1 MSDQQPPPEHTQRYV
16 PGSHQPEPEGTDT
29 VSIRKRLNTPPAVP
43 PPPGFAPT
51 PPGPLGTNA
60 VPPVSPPMSPA
71 PGAPSAPQ
79 ALMAPPAQPALP
91 PGTPPQQHGLPQNAQ
106 SQQIVPANAVPSP
119 PPAPYRAPAAPLPQ
133 PITGPV
139 TRSTTTSARQRG
151 GLSDMPPIPPR
162 DPSEAVMEHPQV
174 PEHKRFCSSCGKP
187 VGRPQAGRG
196 GRVEGFC
203 PYCRTR
209 YWFTPS
215 LSPGDVLSDRYEVLG
230 AIAHGGLGWIYLAND
245 KNFADDLT
253 QRWVVIKGLIN
264 TSDEDAIESAI
275 NERRFLVG
283 IDHPNV
289 VDIHDFVTA
298 ADPRSGQLQSYI
310 VMEYIAGKS
319 LRDIRDAVDENG
331 ERKPL
336 PLEQVLT
343 YTAELLPA
351 FSYLHDRGL
360 LFCDFKP
367 DNVIHVETWLKLID
381 LGAVRHVEDM
391 ESAIYG
397 TPGYSVP
404 NDEILSVGPS
414 VTSDLYTIG
423 RSMAVLALDFKGFT
437 STYRDKLP
445 PPAEAPQFTE
455 YGSFHRL
462 LLRACHIDP
471 RSRFQDA
478 DEMRSQVRGVLQE
491 VQSVQRGE
499 PRFEPST
506 LFSGEQAV
514 FGEPDVEYDIHAVGD
529 PFDVAHALPTPM
541 VDLADPMAAFLAT
554 LQATD
559 AAGILA
565 ELASAPQQSPEVQLR
580 RIRTLVNAGDLHQAA
595 AALDQFA
602 QREGN
607 TWQVTWLRG
616 TISLLAADF
625 HTAAAHFDAVY
636 SHLPGELAPRLA
648 LAACAE
654 LAGRRD
660 LALPHYTRIWTCDHR
675 FVSAAYGRARLLDLE
690 GSSTEA
696 ITTLHQVPKTSSQ
709 YGIAQTAAIQTALHS
724 RTAPPS
730 LLDLHHMAGRLD
742 ELKLEP
748 RRRHLVSTRILHLAL
763 DTVLRTGPAHE
774 PRVFGAQPEER
785 ELRLALERAYRDLAH
800 ACRRR
805 EDQVYYFDLANRH
818 RPRTML

>member
-1 MSDQQPPPEHTQRYV
+1 MSDQQPPPEHTQRYQ
-16 PGSHQPEPEGTDT
+16 PGQYQQPPTEESDT
-29 VSIRKRLNTPPAVP
+29 LAVRRRMSTPPAVP
-43 PPPGFAPT
+43 AQPGFAPQPPS
-51 PPGPLGTNA
+51 PPGTT
-60 VPPVSPPMSPA
+60 
-71 PGAPSAPQ
+71 
-79 ALMAPPAQPALP
+79 APPPALP
-91 PGTPPQQHGLPQNAQ
+91 PGTAALSPPSMTTAVGPPKALPANQTQVPQ
-106 SQQIVPANAVPSP
+106 SQQMSQQVVPANAMVSP
-119 PPAPYRAPAAPLPQ
+119 PPAPYRAPAAPMPQ

-139 TRSTTTSARQRG
+139 TRSVTSSTRQRG
-151 GLSDMPPIPPR
+151 GLSDMPPVPPR
-162 DPSEAVMEHPQV
+162 DPAEAVMANPQV
-174 PEHKRFCSSCGKP
+174 PEHKRFCSKCGKP
-187 VGRPQAGRG
+187 VGRPQAGRA

-203 PYCRTR
+203 PYCRAR

-215 LSPGDVLSDRYEVLG
+215 LSPGDLLSDRYEVLG

-264 TSDEDAIESAI
+264 TSDEDAIEAAI

-331 ERKPL
+331 ERRPL

-381 LGAVRHVEDM
+381 LGAVRHVDDM

-445 PPAEAPQFTE
+445 PASEAPQFAE
-455 YGSFHRL
+455 FGAFHRL
-462 LLRACHIDP
+462 LLRACHIEP

-478 DEMRSQVRGVLQE
+478 DDMRTQVRGVLQE

-506 LFSGEQAV
+506 LFTGEQSV

-554 LQATD
+554 QQATD
-559 AAGILA
+559 VNGILA
-565 ELASAPQQSPEVQLR
+565 ELNSAPQQTPEVQLR
-580 RIRTLVNAGDLHQAA
+580 RVRTLVNAGELHQAA
-595 AALDQFA
+595 AVLDQFA

-607 TWQVTWLRG
+607 TWQVTWMRG
-616 TISLLAADF
+616 IISLLAADF
-625 HTAAAHFDAVY
+625 ATAAAHFDAVY

-654 LAGRRD
+654 LAGRAD

-690 GSSTEA
+690 GNSTDA
-696 ITTLHQVPKTSSQ
+696 ITTLHQVPKTSAQ

-763 DTVLRTGPAHE
+763 DTVARTGPAAE
-774 PRVFGAQPEER
+774 PPIFGARPEER
-785 ELRLALERAYRDLAH
+785 ELRLALERSYRDLAH
-800 ACRRR
+800 ACTRR

>member
-1 MSDQQPPPEHTQRYV
+1 MSDQQPPPEHTQRYMA
-16 PGSHQPEPEGTDT
+16 GQYQQPPTEESDT
-29 VSIRKRLNTPPAVP
+29 LAVRRRMSTPPAVP
-43 PPPGFAPT
+43 PQPGFAP
-51 PPGPLGTNA
+51 PGPSGPGTA
-60 VPPVSPPMSPA
+60 ALSPPSLTA
-71 PGAPSAPQ
+71 PVGPPQ
-79 ALMAPPAQPALP
+79 A
-91 PGTPPQQHGLPQNAQ
+91 HVAQ
-106 SQQIVPANAVPSP
+106 SQQVVPANAVASP

-139 TRSTTTSARQRG
+139 TRSTTSSTRQRG
-151 GLSDMPPIPPR
+151 GLSDMPPVPPR
-162 DPSEAVMEHPQV
+162 DPAEAVMASPQV
-174 PEHKRFCSSCGKP
+174 SEHKRFCSSCGKP
-187 VGRPQAGRG
+187 VGRPQAGRT

-203 PYCRTR
+203 PYCRAR
-209 YWFTPS
+209 YWFTPA
-215 LSPGDVLSDRYEVLG
+215 LAPGDLLSDRYEVLG

-245 KNFADDLT
+245 RNFADDLT

-264 TSDEDAIESAI
+264 TSDEDAIEAAI

-319 LRDIRDAVDENG
+319 LRDIRDASDAEG

-437 STYRDKLP
+437 TTYRDHLP
-445 PPAEAPQFTE
+445 PASEAPQFAE

-462 LLRACHIDP
+462 LMRATHIEP

-478 DEMRSQVRGVLQE
+478 DDMRTQVRGVLHE
-491 VQSVQRGE
+491 VQSIQRGE
-499 PRFEPST
+499 PRSEPST
-506 LFSGEQAV
+506 LFSGEQSV
-514 FGEPDVEYDIHAVGD
+514 FGEPDVEYDVHAVGD

-554 LQATD
+554 QQATD
-559 AAGILA
+559 VNGILT
-565 ELASAPQQSPEVQLR
+565 ELNSAPQQSPEVQLR
-580 RIRTLVNAGDLHQAA
+580 RVRTLVNAGELHQAA
-595 AALDQFA
+595 AVLDQFA

-616 TISLLAADF
+616 IISLLAADF
-625 HTAAAHFDAVY
+625 ATAAAHFDAVY
-636 SHLPGELAPRLA
+636 SHLPGELSPRLA

-654 LAGRRD
+654 LAGRAD
-660 LALPHYTRIWTCDHR
+660 LALPHYTRIWACDHR

-690 GSSTEA
+690 GNSTDA
-696 ITTLHQVPKTSSQ
+696 ITALHQVPKTSAQ

-724 RTAPPS
+724 RTSPPS

-763 DTVLRTGPAHE
+763 DTVQRTGPAAE
-774 PRVFGAQPEER
+774 PPVFGARPEER

-800 ACRRR
+800 ACTRR

>member
-1 MSDQQPPPEHTQRYV
+1 MSDQQPAPEHTQRYQ
-16 PGSHQPEPEGTDT
+16 PGQHQPAAEDPTDT
-29 VSIRKRLNTPPAVP
+29 LRVRKRLNTPPAVP
-43 PPPGFAPT
+43 PQPGFAPA
-51 PPGPLGTNA
+51 PPGPPGTNA
-60 VPPVSPPMSPA
+60 AMHPLSPA
-71 PGAPSAPQ
+71 P
-79 ALMAPPAQPALP
+79 
-91 PGTPPQQHGLPQNAQ
+91 QQYASPVH
-106 SQQIVPANAVPSP
+106 SQQMPPIGVVQSP
-119 PPAPYRAPAAPLPQ
+119 PPAPHRAPAAPLPQ

-151 GLSDMPPIPPR
+151 GLSDMPAIPPR
-162 DPSEAVMEHPQV
+162 DPAEAVMDLPQV
-174 PEHKRFCSSCGKP
+174 SEHKRFCSSCGKP
-187 VGRPQAGRG
+187 VGRPQAGRA

-209 YWFTPS
+209 YWFTPA
-215 LSPGDVLSDRYEVLG
+215 LQPGDVLSDRYEVLG

-245 KNFADDLT
+245 RNFADDLT

-264 TSDEDAIESAI
+264 TSDEDAIEAAI

-319 LRDIRDAVDENG
+319 LRDIRDAADDQG
-331 ERKPL
+331 ERQPL

-404 NDEILSVGPS
+404 NDEILSIGPS

-423 RSMAVLALDFKGFT
+423 RSMAVLSLDFKGFT
-437 STYRDKLP
+437 STYRDSLP
-445 PPAEAPQFTE
+445 PAAEAPVFAE
-455 YGSFHRL
+455 FGSYHRL
-462 LLRACHIDP
+462 LLRATNPEP

-478 DEMRSQVRGVLQE
+478 DDMRAQVRGVLNE
-491 VQSVQRGE
+491 VRSVQKGE
-499 PRFEPST
+499 PKSEPST
-506 LFSGEQAV
+506 LFSGEQSV
-514 FGEPDVEYDIHAVGD
+514 FGEPDVEYDVHAVGD
-529 PFDVAHALPTPM
+529 PFDVAHSLPTPM

-565 ELASAPQQSPEVQLR
+565 ELAAAPVQSPEVQLR
-580 RIRTLVNAGDLHQAA
+580 RVRTLVNAGDLHQAN
-595 AALDQFA
+595 AALDHFA

-675 FVSAAYGRARLLDLE
+675 FVSAAYGRARLLDLD

-696 ITTLHQVPKTSSQ
+696 ISALHQVPKTSAQ

-724 RTAPPS
+724 RTSPPS

-763 DTVLRTGPAHE
+763 DTVLRAGPAHE
-774 PRVFGAQPEER
+774 PRIFGAPSEER
-785 ELRLALERAYRDLAH
+785 SLRLALERAYRDLAH
-800 ACRRR
+800 ACTRR

>member
-1 MSDQQPPPEHTQRYV
+1 MSDQQPPPEHTQRYL
-16 PGSHQPEPEGTDT
+16 PGSYQPEGEATDT

-43 PPPGFAPT
+43 PQPGFAPA
-51 PPGPLGTNA
+51 PPGPPGTNA
-60 VPPVSPPMSPA
+60 VPPAPPM
-71 PGAPSAPQ
+71 
-79 ALMAPPAQPALP
+79 QPALAP
-91 PGTPPQQHGLPQNAQ
+91 NSAPPMPSPAAPPISPPLPQPGTQGM
-106 SQQIVPANAVPSP
+106 VPAGVVQSP

-151 GLSDMPPIPPR
+151 GLSDMPPVPPR
-162 DPSEAVMEHPQV
+162 DPAEAVMEHPQV
-174 PEHKRFCSSCGKP
+174 PEHKRFCSACGKP
-187 VGRPQAGRG
+187 VGRPQAGRA
-196 GRVEGFC
+196 GRVEGYC
-203 PYCRTR
+203 AHCRTR

-264 TSDEDAIESAI
+264 TSDEDAIEAAI

-310 VMEYIAGKS
+310 VMEYLAGKS

-331 ERKPL
+331 ERHPL

-367 DNVIHVETWLKLID
+367 DNMIHVETWLKLID
-381 LGAVRHVEDM
+381 LGAVRHVDDM

-445 PPAEAPQFTE
+445 PASEAPVFNE
-455 YGSFHRL
+455 FGAFHRL
-462 LLRACHIDP
+462 LLRATNADP

-478 DEMRSQVRGVLQE
+478 DEMRTQVRGVLHE
-491 VQSVQRGE
+491 VQSVQKGE

-541 VDLADPMAAFLAT
+541 VDLADPMAAFMAT

-565 ELASAPQQSPEVQLR
+565 ELNAAPVQSPEVQLR
-580 RIRTLVNAGDLHQAA
+580 RVRTLVNAGDLHQAN

-654 LAGRRD
+654 MAGRRD

-690 GSSTEA
+690 GNSTEA
-696 ITTLHQVPKTSSQ
+696 ISTLHQVPKTSAQ

-724 RTAPPS
+724 RTSPPS

-763 DTVLRTGPAHE
+763 DTVQRTGPAHE

-785 ELRLALERAYRDLAH
+785 ELRLALERTYRDLAH
-800 ACRRR
+800 ACTRR
-805 EDQVYYFDLANRH
+805 EDQVYYFDLANTH

>member
-1 MSDQQPPPEHTQRYV
+1 MSDQPPPEHTQRYQ
-16 PGSHQPEPEGTDT
+16 PGQVQQPPQAAEESDT
-29 VSIRKRLNTPPAVP
+29 LRVRKRLNTPPAVP
-43 PPPGFAPT
+43 PQPGFAPSPPA
-51 PPGPLGTNA
+51 PPGTTA
-60 VPPVSPPMSPA
+60 PPMSPA
-71 PGAPSAPQ
+71 PMTSP
-79 ALMAPPAQPALP
+79 P
-91 PGTPPQQHGLPQNAQ
+91 PGPAALGQTAQ
-106 SQQIVPANAVPSP
+106 SQQVAPIGVVVSP

-151 GLSDMPPIPPR
+151 GLSDMPPVPPR
-162 DPSEAVMEHPQV
+162 DPAEAVMDHPQV

-196 GRVEGFC
+196 GRVEGYC
-203 PYCRTR
+203 AHCRTR

-215 LSPGDVLSDRYEVLG
+215 LRPGDVLSDRYEVLG

-264 TSDEDAIESAI
+264 TSDEDAIEAAI

-310 VMEYIAGKS
+310 VMEYLAGKS

-331 ERKPL
+331 ERRPL
-336 PLEQVLT
+336 PLERVLT

-367 DNVIHVETWLKLID
+367 DNMIHVETWLKLID
-381 LGAVRHVEDM
+381 LGAVRHVDDM

-445 PPAEAPQFTE
+445 PPAEAPVFAE
-455 YGSFHRL
+455 YGAFHRL
-462 LLRACHIDP
+462 LLRATHAEP

-478 DEMRSQVRGVLQE
+478 DEMRTQVRGVLQE
-491 VQSVQRGE
+491 VLSVQRGE

-506 LFSGEQAV
+506 LFSGEQSV
-514 FGEPDVEYDIHAVGD
+514 FGEPDVDYDIHAVGD

-565 ELASAPQQSPEVQLR
+565 ELASAPSQSPEVQLR
-580 RIRTLVNAGDLHQAA
+580 RVRTLVNAGELHQAV

-660 LALPHYTRIWTCDHR
+660 LALPHYTRIWACDHR
-675 FVSAAYGRARLLDLE
+675 FVSAAYGRARLLDLD
-690 GSSTEA
+690 GHSTDA
-696 ITTLHQVPKTSSQ
+696 ITALHQVPKTSAQ

-748 RRRHLVSTRILHLAL
+748 RRRHLVSTRILHQAL
-763 DTVLRTGPAHE
+763 ETVRRTGPAQE
-774 PRVFGAQPEER
+774 PRIFGAPPQER

-800 ACRRR
+800 ACTRR

>member
-1 MSDQQPPPEHTQRYV
+1 MSDQQPPPEHTQRYQ
-16 PGSHQPEPEGTDT
+16 PGQYQQPPTEESDT
-29 VSIRKRLNTPPAVP
+29 LAVRRRMSTPPAVP
-43 PPPGFAPT
+43 PQPGFAPQ
-51 PPGPLGTNA
+51 PP
-60 VPPVSPPMSPA
+60 S
-71 PGAPSAPQ
+71 PSAPAAPPPGT
-79 ALMAPPAQPALP
+79 ALPQPGTAALSPPSMTAPVGPPQAPPAQHAASA
-91 PGTPPQQHGLPQNAQ
+91 QQVAQ
-106 SQQIVPANAVPSP
+106 SQQVVPANAVVSP

-151 GLSDMPPIPPR
+151 GLSDMPPVPPR
-162 DPSEAVMEHPQV
+162 DPAEAVMANPQV
-174 PEHKRFCSSCGKP
+174 PEHKRFCSKCGKP
-187 VGRPQAGRG
+187 VGRPQAGRA

-203 PYCRTR
+203 PYCRSR

-215 LSPGDVLSDRYEVLG
+215 LSPGDLLSDRYEVLG

-264 TSDEDAIESAI
+264 TSDEDAIEAAI

-331 ERKPL
+331 ERRPL

-381 LGAVRHVEDM
+381 LGAVRHVDDM

-445 PPAEAPQFTE
+445 PASEAPQFAE
-455 YGSFHRL
+455 FGSFHRL
-462 LLRACHIDP
+462 LLRACHIEP

-478 DEMRSQVRGVLQE
+478 DDMRTQVRGVLQE

-506 LFSGEQAV
+506 LFTGEQSV
-514 FGEPDVEYDIHAVGD
+514 FGEPDVEYDVHAVGD
-529 PFDVAHALPTPM
+529 PFDVAHSLPTPM

-554 LQATD
+554 QQATD
-559 AAGILA
+559 VNGILA
-565 ELASAPQQSPEVQLR
+565 ELNSAPQQTPEVQLR
-580 RIRTLVNAGDLHQAA
+580 RVRTLVNAGELHQAA
-595 AALDQFA
+595 AVLDQFA

-607 TWQVTWLRG
+607 TWQVTWMRG
-616 TISLLAADF
+616 IISLLAADF
-625 HTAAAHFDAVY
+625 ATAAAHFDAVY

-654 LAGRRD
+654 LAGRAD

-690 GSSTEA
+690 GNSTDA
-696 ITTLHQVPKTSSQ
+696 ITTLHQVPKTSAQ

-763 DTVLRTGPAHE
+763 DTVARTGPAAE
-774 PRVFGAQPEER
+774 PPIFGARPEER
-785 ELRLALERAYRDLAH
+785 ELRLALERSYRDLAH
-800 ACRRR
+800 ACTRR

>member
-1 MSDQQPPPEHTQRYV
+1 MSDERPEHTRRYTPSV
-16 PGSHQPEPEGTDT
+16 RQAEQTGAEDETDSDT
-29 VSIRKRLNTPPAVP
+29 LRVRKRLSTPPAVP
-43 PPPGFAPT
+43 AAPGFAPPQSSG
-51 PPGPLGTNA
+51 PPLPRL
-60 VPPVSPPMSPA
+60 PV
-71 PGAPSAPQ
+71 Q
-79 ALMAPPAQPALP
+79 A
-91 PGTPPQQHGLPQNAQ
+91 
-106 SQQIVPANAVPSP
+106 PSP
-119 PPAPYRAPAAPLPQ
+119 PPAPHRAPASPLPQ

-139 TRSTTTSARQRG
+139 TRSSTSSSRQRG
-151 GLSDMPPIPPR
+151 GLSDMPPVPPR
-162 DPSEAVMEHPQV
+162 DPAEAVLADPKV
-174 PEHKRFCSSCGKP
+174 PETKRFCSACGKP

-203 PYCRTR
+203 PYCRAR

-215 LSPGDVLSDRYEVLG
+215 LQPGDVLAERYEILG

-245 KNFADDLT
+245 RNFADDLT

-264 TSDEDAIESAI
+264 TTDEDAIEAAI

-289 VDIHDFVTA
+289 VDIHDFVAA

-319 LRDIRDAVDENG
+319 LRDIRDAVG
-331 ERKPL
+331 EDGDREPL

-381 LGAVRHVEDM
+381 LGAVRRIGDE
-391 ESAIYG
+391 ESAVYG

-404 NDEILSVGPS
+404 NDEILSAGPS
-414 VTSDLYTIG
+414 ITSDLYTIG
-423 RSMAVLALDFKGFT
+423 RSMAVLALRFKGFT
-437 STYRDKLP
+437 GEFRASF
-445 PPAEAPQFTE
+445 PPAAETPLFRE
-455 YGSFHRL
+455 FGSFHRL
-462 LLRACHIDP
+462 LLRSCHTDP

-478 DEMRSQVRGVLQE
+478 DEMRTQVRGVLHE
-491 VQSVQRGE
+491 VQSVRLGE
-499 PRFEPST
+499 PKFEPST
-506 LFSGEQAV
+506 LFGPEQSV
-514 FGEPDVEYDIHAVGD
+514 FGEPDVERDIAAIGD
-529 PFDVAHALPTPM
+529 PFDVAHALPPTM
-541 VDLADPMAAFLAT
+541 VDPADPAAPFLASLT
-554 LQATD
+554 ATD
-559 AAGILA
+559 ARGILA
-565 ELASAPQQSPEVQLR
+565 ELAAAPVHSPEVQLR
-580 RIRTLVNAGDLHQAA
+580 RVRTLIGAGELHMAH
-595 AALDQFA
+595 AALDHFVSQ
-602 QREGN
+602 EGN
-607 TWQVTWLRG
+607 TWQVTWMRG
-616 TISLLAADF
+616 VISLLAADF

-690 GSSTEA
+690 GQSTEA

-709 YGIAQTAAIQTALHS
+709 YGVAQTAAIQTSLHS
-724 RTAPPS
+724 HTAPPS
-730 LLDLHHMAGRLD
+730 LMDLHHMAVRLD
-742 ELKLEP
+742 ELQLEP
-748 RRRHLVSTRILHLAL
+748 RLRHLVATRILHRAVDLVAHI
-763 DTVLRTGPAHE
+763 GPAAE
-774 PRVFGAQPEER
+774 PQVFGATPEER
-785 ELRLALERAYRDLAH
+785 ELRLALESAYRRLAH
-800 ACRRR
+800 TCIGR
-805 EDQVYYFDLANRH
+805 EEQVHYFDQANLH

>member
-1 MSDQQPPPEHTQRYV
+1 MSDQPPPEHTQRYQ
-16 PGSHQPEPEGTDT
+16 PGQVQPPPAGAEESDT
-29 VSIRKRLNTPPAVP
+29 LRVRKRLNTPPAVP
-43 PPPGFAPT
+43 PQPGFAPSPPA
-51 PPGPLGTNA
+51 PPGTVA
-60 VPPVSPPMSPA
+60 PPMSPSVPPMSPA
-71 PGAPSAPQ
+71 AAPLGQ
-79 ALMAPPAQPALP
+79 
-91 PGTPPQQHGLPQNAQ
+91 TAQ
-106 SQQIVPANAVPSP
+106 SQQVAPVGVVVSP
-119 PPAPYRAPAAPLPQ
+119 PPAPHRAPAAPLPQ

-139 TRSTTTSARQRG
+139 TRSTTTSTRQRG
-151 GLSDMPPIPPR
+151 GLSDMPPVPPR
-162 DPSEAVMEHPQV
+162 DPAEAVMDHPQV

-196 GRVEGFC
+196 GRVEGYC
-203 PYCRTR
+203 AHCRTR
-209 YWFTPS
+209 YWFTPA
-215 LSPGDVLSDRYEVLG
+215 LQPGDLLSERYEVLG

-264 TSDEDAIESAI
+264 TSDEDAIEAAI

-310 VMEYIAGKS
+310 VMEYLAGKS

-331 ERKPL
+331 ERRPL

-367 DNVIHVETWLKLID
+367 DNMIHVETWLKLID
-381 LGAVRHVEDM
+381 LGAVRHIDDM

-404 NDEILSVGPS
+404 NDEILSAGPS

-437 STYRDKLP
+437 GAYRDKLP
-445 PPAEAPQFTE
+445 PASEAPVFAE

-462 LLRACHIDP
+462 LLRACHTEP

-478 DEMRSQVRGVLQE
+478 DEMRTQVRGVLHE
-491 VQSVQRGE
+491 VLSVQRGE

-506 LFSGEQAV
+506 LFSGEQSV
-514 FGEPDVEYDIHAVGD
+514 FGEPDVDYDIHAVGD

-559 AAGILA
+559 VSGILA
-565 ELASAPQQSPEVQLR
+565 ELASAPSQSPEVQLR
-580 RIRTLVNAGDLHQAA
+580 RVRTLVNAGELHQAA

-616 TISLLAADF
+616 TIALLAADF

-660 LALPHYTRIWTCDHR
+660 LALPHYTRIWACDHR
-675 FVSAAYGRARLLDLE
+675 FVSAAYGRARLLDLD
-690 GSSTEA
+690 GHSTDA
-696 ITTLHQVPKTSSQ
+696 ITTLHQVPKTSAQ

-748 RRRHLVSTRILHLAL
+748 RRRHLVSTRILHQAL
-763 DTVLRTGPAHE
+763 ETVQRTGPAHE
-774 PRVFGAQPEER
+774 PPIFEARPEER

-800 ACRRR
+800 ACTRR
-805 EDQVYYFDLANRH
+805 EDQVFYFDLANRH

>member
-1 MSDQQPPPEHTQRYV
+1 MSDQQPPPEHTQRYMA
-16 PGSHQPEPEGTDT
+16 GQYQQPQTEESDT
-29 VSIRKRLNTPPAVP
+29 LAVRRRMSTPPAVP
-43 PPPGFAPT
+43 PQPGFAPA
-51 PPGPLGTNA
+51 PPGPPGTG
-60 VPPVSPPMSPA
+60 SPPPNAALQPGTAALSPPSMTA
-71 PGAPSAPQ
+71 PVGPPQ
-79 ALMAPPAQPALP
+79 ALAAQA
-91 PGTPPQQHGLPQNAQ
+91 QVAQ
-106 SQQIVPANAVPSP
+106 SQQVVPANAVASP

-139 TRSTTTSARQRG
+139 TRSTTSSTRQRG
-151 GLSDMPPIPPR
+151 GLSDMPPVPPR
-162 DPSEAVMEHPQV
+162 DPAEAVMATPQV

-187 VGRPQAGRG
+187 VGRPQAGRT

-203 PYCRTR
+203 PYCRAR
-209 YWFTPS
+209 YWFTPA
-215 LSPGDVLSDRYEVLG
+215 LSPGDLLSDRYEVLG

-245 KNFADDLT
+245 RNFADDLT

-264 TSDEDAIESAI
+264 TSDEDAIEAAI

-319 LRDIRDAVDENG
+319 LRDIRDATDDEG

-437 STYRDKLP
+437 TTYRDHLP
-445 PPAEAPQFTE
+445 PASEAPQFAE

-462 LLRACHIDP
+462 LLRATHIEP

-478 DEMRSQVRGVLQE
+478 DDMRTQVRGVLHE

-499 PRFEPST
+499 PRSEPST
-506 LFSGEQAV
+506 LFSGEQSV
-514 FGEPDVEYDIHAVGD
+514 FGEPDVEYDVHKIGD
-529 PFDVAHALPTPM
+529 PFEVAHALPTPM

-554 LQATD
+554 QQATD
-559 AAGILA
+559 VNGILQ
-565 ELASAPQQSPEVQLR
+565 ELNSAPQQSPEVQLR
-580 RIRTLVNAGDLHQAA
+580 RVRTLVNAGELHQAA
-595 AALDQFA
+595 AVLDQFA

-616 TISLLAADF
+616 IISLLAADF
-625 HTAAAHFDAVY
+625 ATAAAHFDAVY
-636 SHLPGELAPRLA
+636 SHLPGELSPRLA

-654 LAGRRD
+654 LAGRAD
-660 LALPHYTRIWTCDHR
+660 LALPHYTRIWACDHR

-690 GSSTEA
+690 GNSTDA
-696 ITTLHQVPKTSSQ
+696 ITTLHQVPKTSAQ

-763 DTVLRTGPAHE
+763 DTVQRTGPAAE
-774 PRVFGAQPEER
+774 PPVFGARPEER
-785 ELRLALERAYRDLAH
+785 ELRLALERSYRDLAH
-800 ACRRR
+800 ACTRR

>member
-1 MSDQQPPPEHTQRYV
+1 MSDQQPPEHTQRYL
-16 PGSHQPEPEGTDT
+16 PGQGQQPAASEESDT
-29 VSIRKRLNTPPAVP
+29 LRVRKRLNTPPAVP
-43 PPPGFAPT
+43 PQPGFS
-51 PPGPLGTNA
+51 
-60 VPPVSPPMSPA
+60 PPV
-71 PGAPSAPQ
+71 PG
-79 ALMAPPAQPALP
+79 P
-91 PGTPPQQHGLPQNAQ
+91 PGTNPPPLAAYPY
-106 SQQIVPANAVPSP
+106 SQQVAPAAAVPSP
-119 PPAPYRAPAAPLPQ
+119 PPAPHRAPAAPLPQ

-162 DPSEAVMEHPQV
+162 DPAEAVMENPQV
-174 PEHKRFCSSCGKP
+174 PEHKRFCSSCGKA

-203 PYCRTR
+203 PYCRAR
-209 YWFTPS
+209 YWFTPA
-215 LSPGDVLSDRYEVLG
+215 LQPDDLLSDRYEVLG

-264 TSDEDAIESAI
+264 TSDEDAIEAAI

-319 LRDIRDAVDENG
+319 LRDIRDAVDDQG
-331 ERKPL
+331 ERHAL
-336 PLEQVLT
+336 SLEQVLT

-404 NDEILSVGPS
+404 NDEIISVGPS

-445 PPAEAPQFTE
+445 PVAEAPQFAE
-455 YGSFHRL
+455 FGSFHRL
-462 LLRACHIDP
+462 LMRATHLDP

-478 DEMRSQVRGVLQE
+478 DEMRTQVRGVLHE
-491 VQSVQRGE
+491 VQSVQKGE
-499 PRFEPST
+499 PKSEPST
-506 LFSGEQAV
+506 LFTGEQAV
-514 FGEPDVEYDIHAVGD
+514 FGEPDVEYDIHAAGS
-529 PFDVAHALPTPM
+529 PFDIAHALPTPM
-541 VDLADPMAAFLAT
+541 IDLSDPMAAFLAT

-559 AAGILA
+559 AGGILA
-565 ELASAPQQSPEVQLR
+565 ELNSAPRQSPEVQMR
-580 RIRTLVNAGDLHQAA
+580 RVQTLVNAGDLHQAA

-607 TWQVTWLRG
+607 TWQVTWMRAL
-616 TISLLAADF
+616 ISLLAGDF

-636 SHLPGELAPRLA
+636 SHLPGEFAPRLA

-690 GSSTEA
+690 GNSTDA
-696 ITTLHQVPKTSSQ
+696 ISTLHQVPKTSAQ

-724 RTAPPS
+724 RTSPPS
-730 LLDLHHMAGRLD
+730 LLDMHHMAGRLD

-763 DTVLRTGPAHE
+763 ETVQRTGPAHE

-785 ELRLALERAYRDLAH
+785 ELRFALERAYRDLAH
-800 ACRRR
+800 ACTRR

>member
-1 MSDQQPPPEHTQRYV
+1 MSDQQPPPEHTQRYQ
-16 PGSHQPEPEGTDT
+16 PGQYQQPQIEESDT
-29 VSIRKRLNTPPAVP
+29 LAVRRRMSTPPAVP
-43 PPPGFAPT
+43 PQPGFAP
-51 PPGPLGTNA
+51 
-60 VPPVSPPMSPA
+60 
-71 PGAPSAPQ
+71 
-79 ALMAPPAQPALP
+79 APPAPAAGQPVAALP
-91 PGTPPQQHGLPQNAQ
+91 PGTAALSPPSMTTPVGPPQAYAGSPAPIVPPNGQ
-106 SQQIVPANAVPSP
+106 SQQVLPANAVVSA
-119 PPAPYRAPAAPLPQ
+119 PPAPYRAPAAPMPQ

-139 TRSTTTSARQRG
+139 TRSTTSSTRQRG
-151 GLSDMPPIPPR
+151 GLSDMPPVPPR
-162 DPSEAVMEHPQV
+162 DPAEAVMADPKV

-203 PYCRTR
+203 PHCRAR

-215 LSPGDVLSDRYEVLG
+215 LSPGDLLSDRYEVLG

-245 KNFADDLT
+245 RNFADDLT

-264 TSDEDAIESAI
+264 TSDEDAIEAAI

-283 IDHPNV
+283 VDHPNV
-289 VDIHDFVTA
+289 VDIHDFVTSV
-298 ADPRSGQLQSYI
+298 DPRSGQLQSFI

-319 LRDIRDAVDENG
+319 LRDIRDAVDEDG
-331 ERKPL
+331 ERRPL

-351 FSYLHDRGL
+351 FSYLHDRNL

-367 DNVIHVETWLKLID
+367 DNIIHVETWLKLID
-381 LGAVRHVEDM
+381 LGAVRHAEDM

-437 STYRDKLP
+437 STYRDRLP
-445 PPAEAPQFTE
+445 PASEAPQFAE

-462 LLRACHIDP
+462 LLRACHIEP

-478 DEMRSQVRGVLQE
+478 DDMRTQVRGVLHE

-506 LFSGEQAV
+506 LFSGEQSV
-514 FGEPDVEYDIHAVGD
+514 FGEPDVEYDLHAVGD
-529 PFDVAHALPTPM
+529 PFDVAHALPSPM

-554 LQATD
+554 QQATD
-559 AAGILA
+559 VNGILA
-565 ELASAPQQSPEVQLR
+565 ELNSAPQQSPEVQLR
-580 RIRTLVNAGDLHQAA
+580 RVRTLVNAGELHQAA
-595 AALDQFA
+595 AVLDQFA

-616 TISLLAADF
+616 IISLLAADF
-625 HTAAAHFDAVY
+625 ATAAAHFDAVY
-636 SHLPGELAPRLA
+636 SHLPGELSPRLA

-654 LAGRRD
+654 LAGRPD
-660 LALPHYTRIWTCDHR
+660 LALPHYTRIWACDHR

-690 GSSTEA
+690 GNSTDA
-696 ITTLHQVPKTSSQ
+696 ITTLHQVPKTSAQ

-763 DTVLRTGPAHE
+763 ETVERTGPAGE
-774 PRVFGAQPEER
+774 PPVFGARPEER

-800 ACRRR
+800 ACTRR

>member
-1 MSDQQPPPEHTQRYV
+1 MSDERPEHTQRYTPSV
-16 PGSHQPEPEGTDT
+16 RQVQQARTEDESDSDT
-29 VSIRKRLNTPPAVP
+29 LRVRKRLSTPPAVP
-43 PPPGFAPT
+43 AAPGFAPQQT
-51 PPGPLGTNA
+51 
-60 VPPVSPPMSPA
+60 S
-71 PGAPSAPQ
+71 GAPAGLP
-79 ALMAPPAQPALP
+79 AAQPAAHPLSP
-91 PGTPPQQHGLPQNAQ
+91 AQ
-106 SQQIVPANAVPSP
+106 APPSP

-133 PITGPV
+133 PITGPI
-139 TRSTTTSARQRG
+139 TRSATTSSRQRG
-151 GLSDMPPIPPR
+151 GLSDMPPVPPR
-162 DPSEAVMEHPQV
+162 DPAEAVLADPEV
-174 PEHKRFCSSCGKP
+174 PESKRFCGSCGKP

-203 PYCRTR
+203 PYCRAR

-215 LSPGDVLSDRYEVLG
+215 LRPGDVLSERYEVLG

-245 KNFADDLT
+245 RNFADDLT

-264 TSDEDAIESAI
+264 TTDEDAIEAAI

-319 LRDIRDAVDENG
+319 LRDIRDTVDENG
-331 ERKPL
+331 ERAPL

-343 YTAELLPA
+343 YTSELLPA

-381 LGAVRHVEDM
+381 LGAVRRIDDE

-414 VTSDLYTIG
+414 ISSDLYTIG
-423 RSMAVLALDFKGFT
+423 RSMAVLALQFKGFT
-437 STYRDKLP
+437 GEYRDTF
-445 PPAEAPQFTE
+445 PPASETPLFQEF
-455 YGSFHRL
+455 GSFHRL
-462 LLRACHIDP
+462 LLRSCHADP

-478 DEMRSQVRGVLQE
+478 DEMRTQVRGVLHE

-499 PRFEPST
+499 PKFEPST
-506 LFSGEQAV
+506 LFGPEQSV
-514 FGEPDVEYDIHAVGD
+514 FGEPDVEHDVAAIGD
-529 PFDVAHALPTPM
+529 PFDVAHALPSTM
-541 VDLADPMAAFLAT
+541 VDLADPCASFLASLT
-554 LQATD
+554 ATD
-559 AAGILA
+559 ATGILA
-565 ELASAPQQSPEVQLR
+565 ELASAPVQSPEVQLR
-580 RIRTLVNAGDLHQAA
+580 RVRTLVNAGELHLAHST
-595 AALDQFA
+595 LDQFA
-602 QREGN
+602 AQEGN
-607 TWQVTWLRG
+607 TWQVTWMRG
-616 TISLLAADF
+616 IISLLAADF

-675 FVSAAYGRARLLDLE
+675 YVSAAYGRARLLDLE
-690 GSSTEA
+690 GRSTEA

-709 YGIAQTAAIQTALHS
+709 YGVAQTAAIQTSLHS
-724 RTAPPS
+724 RTSPPS
-730 LLDLHHMAGRLD
+730 LMDLHHMAGRLD

-748 RRRHLVSTRILHLAL
+748 RRRHLVSTRILHRAIDL
-763 DTVLRTGPAHE
+763 VSHIGPAAE
-774 PRVFGAQPEER
+774 PHVFGAAPEER
-785 ELRLALERAYRDLAH
+785 ELRLALEAAYRRLAH
-800 ACRRR
+800 TCTSR
-805 EDQVYYFDLANRH
+805 EDQVYYFDQANRH